1 MDFRQEKTDQV
12 AQTNCFRENNL
23 MKIQTW
29 DTAYVAVC
37 FFFRHF
43 FHLKFVPNQS
53 QI

>member
-37 FFFRHF
+37 FFSDIF
-43 FHLKFVPNQS
+43 F
-53 QI
+53 I